1 MVRSG
6 KSMGHEVRIFWM
18 SVAAGTP
25 GSVIALA
32 MLWNGDYTAK
42 VQWTLS
48 VLIVALWWGFA
59 VAVRER
65 TVLPLQTVANLLEAL
80 REGDYSIRARR
91 PRVDDALG
99 EVMYEI
105 NELGE
110 MLRHRRFDEV
120 DAAALLQKIIAGIDV
135 ALFTFDGDR
144 TLRLVNRAGER
155 MLAQPASRLLG
166 RSAED
171 LGLGDCLSGSPD
183 RTFER
188 SFPGQSGRWQCR
200 RSTFREAGLP
210 HHLLVLSDLSKALRD
225 EERQAWQRLIR
236 VLGHEL
242 NNSLAPIK
250 STASTLVSVL
260 RRDQPH
266 QGWRD
271 DAQRSLALIAERCES
286 LNRFVAAYSQLARL
300 PAPRLRETPI
310 GPLLRRIARLEPRP
324 VEVIDGEPLAIAID
338 ADQIEQLVINLL
350 KNAGE
355 AAQETGGDVQVRWHR
370 QGDRLYVDVLDE
382 GPGLANTQNLFVPF
396 FTTKPGGTGIGLV
409 LCRQIA
415 EAHGGTLSLDNRP
428 SGSGCVARLTLPI
441 NSATASAE
449 PFAALQPPEPP
460 EPPEPFEPPE
470 EPSG

>member
-1 MVRSG
+1 MPRSG
-6 KSMGHEVRIFWM
+6 PPLGHEQRIFWM
-18 SVAAGTP
+18 SVAAGAP
-25 GSVIALA
+25 GSLIALGI
-32 MLWNGDYTAK
+32 LWSGAYSPK

-59 VAVRER
+59 LAVRER

-80 REGDYSIRARR
+80 REGDYSIRARQSAA
-91 PRVDDALG
+91 DDALG
-99 EVMYEI
+99 EVMHEI
-105 NELGE
+105 NQLGD
-110 MLRHRRFDEV
+110 MLRHRRFDKV
-120 DAAALLQKIIAGIDV
+120 DAEALLQKVIAGIDV
-135 ALFTFDGDR
+135 ALFTFDGEG

-155 MLAQPASRLLG
+155 MLAQPTVRLLG
-166 RSAED
+166 RSARD
-171 LGLGDCLSGSPD
+171 LSLDDCLSGEAD

-188 SFPGQSGRWQCR
+188 AFPGQSGRWQCR
-200 RSTFREAGLP
+200 RSTFREGGLP

-260 RRDQPH
+260 RKDTPH

-300 PAPRLRETPI
+300 PAPRLRSTPV
-310 GPLLRRIARLEPRP
+310 GPLVRRVASLENLQ
-324 VEVIDGEPLAIAID
+324 VEVRDGESIAVQMD
-338 ADQIEQLVINLL
+338 ADQIEQLLINLI
-350 KNAGE
+350 KNATE
-355 AAQETGGDVQVRWHR
+355 AAEETGGGVRVSWAQHGP
-370 QGDRLYVDVLDE
+370 QLHLEVEDD
-382 GPGLANTQNLFVPF
+382 GPGLSNTQNLFVPF

-415 EAHGGTLSLDNRP
+415 EAHGGSLSLANRLE
-428 SGSGCVARLTLPI
+428 GRGCVARLTLPI
-441 NSATASAE
+441 LPTPNDST
-449 PFAALQPPEPP
+449 PTTHPVL
-460 EPPEPFEPPE
+460 E
-470 EPSG
+470 EIPS